1 MPIDPEIPRVLRRH
15 LKDPSSSFSIGSL
28 GAIAEFH
35 RDLDEVLEICDL
47 ERLTIATSRGAL
59 RIDLIEE
66 IKPLA
71 YETLSARKGCWQHGV
86 VFCLTTTKALGHRR
100 SVLTELG
107 QDRAAV
113 RGVDRDAVLFDLGL
127 AARNVDFCIRTKDSE
142 LLSLLRQGA
151 GRSVLKSNSPILATI
166 VQASPHRVAIAKLG
180 RLEVYQAIGKTKT
193 PSGPHTHLLLDLLAT
208 DRTHSSNIPVAEGY
222 IPSLSVYP
230 ANPLFDNLGCAKP
243 FERASLAAFEALLV
257 RWGIPEYCA
266 EKARVV
272 ASVRDGSD
280 PTAFQS
286 PGTRLGRTALRV
298 ALRQL
303 QQTKAQDP
311 IVGRWLEHF
320 DRPSREIEEFS
331 DDM

>member
-15 LKDPSSSFSIGSL
+15 LEDPSSSFSIGSL

-35 RDLDEVLEICDL
+35 RDPDEPFEIRDL

-59 RIDLIEE
+59 RINLIDE

-71 YETLSARKGCWQHGV
+71 YETLSVRKGCWQHGV
-86 VFCLTTTKALGHRR
+86 AFCLTTKKALGHRR
-100 SVLTELG
+100 CVLTELG
-107 QDRAAV
+107 LDWAAV
-113 RGVDRDAVLFDLGL
+113 RGVDRHAVLFDMGL
-127 AARNVDFCIRTKDSE
+127 AAQNVDFCIRTKDTE
-142 LLSLLRQGA
+142 LLSRLRQSA
-151 GRSVLKSNSPILATI
+151 GRSVLKPNSPILATI

-180 RLEVYQAIGKTKT
+180 RLEVYQAIDKAKT
-193 PSGPHTHLLLDLLAT
+193 PSGPHTHLLPDLLAT
-208 DRTHSSNIPVAEGY
+208 NRTHSANIPVPEGY
-222 IPSLSVYP
+222 LPCLSVYP
-230 ANPLFDNLGCAKP
+230 ASPVFDNLARTKP
-243 FERASLAAFEALLV
+243 FERASLAAFEVLLL

-266 EKARVV
+266 EKARIV

-280 PTAFQS
+280 PTS
-286 PGTRLGRTALRV
+286 YECPRTRLGRIAMRV

-311 IVGRWLEHF
+311 IVRRWLEHF
-320 DRPSREIEEFS
+320 DALSREIEEFS